1 MVQGEF
7 RGSEIVSGQSTR
19 PVTFAILACGS
30 RGEGFARWIEEHPGQ
45 ATVVAVA
52 DPVRERRDRVG
63 DRHGVPAEL
72 RFNDWESLL
81 SRPRLADA
89 AINTTMDRLHAASAL
104 RALELGYD
112 MLLEKPMAV
121 TLADCVAID
130 AARRRHG
137 RIVNVC
143 HSLRY
148 HPCYARVKELIDGG
162 AVGRVISIDQL
173 EGVDPRHQSHSFVR
187 GNWGNEARS
196 TFMLLAKS
204 CHDVDMLCYLAGSDC
219 QRVSSFGSLGHF
231 TRDNKPAGAP
241 ERCLDGCPVSD
252 QCPYNA
258 VALYAAGKG
267 YARFLG
273 LQHQSPGQRMEFLR
287 TSNYG
292 RCVYDLD
299 NDVVDHQVAA
309 FEFAGGATATFT
321 MTAFAPAGRK
331 LRVHGTHGFIRADI
345 EPNAI
350 ELHRFWGTG
359 CSQEPASDAEN
370 PYESVESV
378 YNKPQCIEVP
388 QVEGGH
394 GGGDANV
401 MRSLVQAI
409 RTRDPRLVLT
419 GTAESLRTHA
429 VAFAAELARRE
440 RRVVEISELLKTPS
454 GENQPCPP

>member
-7 RGSEIVSGQSTR
+7 GSSEAASGQSAR
-19 PVTFAILACGS
+19 PVTFAVLACGS

-45 ATVVAVA
+45 GKVVAVA

-63 DRHGVPAEL
+63 DRHAVPADL
-72 RFNDWESLL
+72 RFTDWESLL
-81 SRPRLADA
+81 ARPRLADA
-89 AINTTMDRLHAASAL
+89 VINTTMDRLHAASAL
-104 RALELGYD
+104 RALDLGYD

-121 TLADCVAID
+121 TLADCAAID
-130 AARRRHG
+130 AARSRHD

-148 HPCYARVKELIDGG
+148 HPCYTKVKELIDGG
-162 AVGRVISIDQL
+162 AVGRVMSIDQL

-231 TRDNKPAGAP
+231 TRANKPAGAP
-241 ERCLDGCPVSD
+241 RRCVDGCPVSE
-252 QCPYNA
+252 QCPYDA
-258 VALYAAGKG
+258 VQLYAQGKG

-273 LQHQSPGQRMEFLR
+273 LQHQSAEQRMEFLR

-292 RCVYDLD
+292 RCAYDVD
-299 NDVVDHQVAA
+299 NDVVDHQVAS
-309 FEFAGGATATFT
+309 FEFDGGTTATFT

-331 LRVHGTHGFIRADI
+331 LRVHGTRGFIRADI
-345 EPNAI
+345 EQDAI
-350 ELHRFWGTG
+350 ELHRFWGTAR
-359 CSQEPASDAEN
+359 SPESDAQD
-370 PYESVESV
+370 PYGTAESV
-378 YNKPQCIEVP
+378 YDKPQRIEVAKL
-388 QVEGGH
+388 EGGH

-401 MRSLVQAI
+401 MRCLVRAI
-409 RTRDPRLVLT
+409 RTRDPQAVLT

-429 VAFAAELARRE
+429 VTFAAELARRE
-440 RRVVEISELLKTPS
+440 RRVVEISELLKKTPS
-454 GENQPCPP
+454 GENQPCPQ